1 MYLVKKRNR
10 INVFDKTIISS
21 YYPDILVLFPEITY
35 ELAKEF
41 NATNEKGDTH
51 TGWWEDIYDFN
62 IDVIYPNLEDRITFM
77 EHIIKITKMVPTNIQ
92 FSKREEALTK
102 LIFQLAD
109 VLYVLMQ
116 ENIKSMRSKGLDLK
130 HDTKYRFNRIIDTLK
145 KAEIACSRL
154 SRDVGALDDNQVDQ
168 FFIDCDKLREL
179 ILLISDRIMG
189 NENNYDAIKGC
200 LNLLPSNGLF
210 DNQN

>member
-1 MYLVKKRNR
+1 MEQKV
-10 INVFDKTIISS
+10 D
-21 YYPDILVLFPEITY
+21 
-35 ELAKEF
+35 
-41 NATNEKGDTH
+41 
-51 TGWWEDIYDFN
+51 N
-62 IDVIYPNLEDRITFM
+62 IQ
-77 EHIIKITKMVPTNIQ
+77 NIQ
-92 FSKREEALTK
+92 FSKREETLTK

-130 HDTKYRFNRIIDTLK
+130 HDTKYRFNRTIDTLK

-189 NENNYDAIKGC
+189 NENNYDTIKGM
-200 LNLLPSNGLF
+200 LKLLPSMELF

>member
-1 MYLVKKRNR
+1 MEQKV
-10 INVFDKTIISS
+10 DKIQT
-21 YYPDILVLFPEITY
+21 
-35 ELAKEF
+35 
-41 NATNEKGDTH
+41 
-51 TGWWEDIYDFN
+51 
-62 IDVIYPNLEDRITFM
+62 
-77 EHIIKITKMVPTNIQ
+77 IQ

-109 VLYVLMQ
+109 VLYLLMQ

-130 HDTKYRFNRIIDTLK
+130 HDTKYRFNRLMDTLK

-168 FFIDCDKLREL
+168 FFIDSDQLREL

-189 NENNYDAIKGC
+189 NKNNYDTIKGC

>member
-1 MYLVKKRNR
+1 
-10 INVFDKTIISS
+10 
-21 YYPDILVLFPEITY
+21 
-35 ELAKEF
+35 
-41 NATNEKGDTH
+41 
-51 TGWWEDIYDFN
+51 
-62 IDVIYPNLEDRITFM
+62 
-77 EHIIKITKMVPTNIQ
+77 MVPLNIK
-92 FSKREEALTK
+92 FSKREEATTK
-102 LIFQLAD
+102 LIFQLSD

-116 ENIKSMRSKGLDLK
+116 ENIKSMKSKNLDLK

-145 KAEIACSRL
+145 QAEVACSRL
-154 SRDVGALDDNQVDQ
+154 TRDVEALDDNQVDQ

-189 NENNYDAIKGC
+189 NENNYDVIKGC

>member
-1 MYLVKKRNR
+1 MEQKV
-10 INVFDKTIISS
+10 DKIQ
-21 YYPDILVLFPEITY
+21 
-35 ELAKEF
+35 
-41 NATNEKGDTH
+41 
-51 TGWWEDIYDFN
+51 
-62 IDVIYPNLEDRITFM
+62 
-77 EHIIKITKMVPTNIQ
+77 NIQ
-92 FSKREEALTK
+92 FSKREETLTK

-116 ENIKSMRSKGLDLK
+116 ENIKSMRSKCLDLK

-179 ILLISDRIMG
+179 ILFISDRIMG